1 MSVLKRVK
9 MVTKTP
15 WKGSFEYHCAIGA
28 VVRIIL
34 SIYSLI
40 HDQYFRVR
48 YTDVDYKVYT
58 LAAKEVISQRSPYE
72 QQAFRYSPIVAYLS
86 TPNVLLVPIAGKIIA
101 SAFDVGVAYLIYKIV
116 LLTYRN
122 QKKALQCAQLWLY
135 NPLPI
140 IICTRGSIDS
150 LSSFFVLLT
159 LYYQLKENYVASGA
173 LLGLS
178 VHLRLYPIVFLPSF
192 LITAGRLHAG
202 HTLKLTYKAKL
213 TLLVAFVASLAA
225 LTGMFYYVYGQKFVD
240 ASVLYHVYRQDVRHN
255 FSLYF
260 YVQYLGAFVPDY
272 ISKNLVT
279 LDPKL
284 TKNLLLIAPNV
295 ILQLVVAFKYNS
307 LNHLPFSMFCSAFI
321 FVVFNRV
328 LTSQYFIWY
337 LALLPLFL
345 PSIIL
350 SAKKVLAIVSAWSA
364 ALGLWLVAAYL
375 LEFQGHDTF
384 LYIHLGTLLFCAVNV
399 AIVGIFVNHYNERC
413 VKKID

>member
-1 MSVLKRVK
+1 
-9 MVTKTP
+9 MVAKTQ
-15 WKGSFEYHCAIGA
+15 WKGSFEYHCALGA
-28 VVRIIL
+28 LVRIIL

-40 HDQYFRVR
+40 HDRYFHVH
-48 YTDVDYKVYT
+48 YTDIDYKVYT

-86 TPNVLLVPIAGKIIA
+86 TPNVLLVSIAGKIIA
-101 SAFDVGVAYLIYKIV
+101 SAFDVGIAYSIYKIV
-116 LLTYRN
+116 HLIYHN

-140 IICTRGSIDS
+140 IICTRGNIDS

-159 LYYQLKENYVASGA
+159 LYYQLKENYLTSGV

-178 VHLRLYPIVFLPSF
+178 VHLRLYPIVFLLPF
-192 LITAGRLHAG
+192 LITAGRHHTG

-213 TLLVAFVASLAA
+213 KLLVAFVASVAA
-225 LTGMFYYVYGQKFVD
+225 LTGLFFYIYGQKFVN
-240 ASVLYHVYRQDVRHN
+240 ASILYHVYRQDVRHN

-260 YVQYLGAFVPDY
+260 YAQYLDNLVPDF

-279 LDPKL
+279 FDPKL
-284 TKNLLLIAPNV
+284 TKTLLLIAPNV
-295 ILQLVVAFKYNS
+295 CLQLVVAFKYNS
-307 LNHLPFSMFCSAFI
+307 LNHLPFSMFCSSFI
-321 FVVFNRV
+321 FVIFNRV

-350 SAKKVLAIVSAWSA
+350 SAKKVLAIVSAWST
-364 ALGLWLVAAYL
+364 ALALWLVAAYL
-375 LEFQGHDTF
+375 LEFRGHDTF
-384 LYIHLGTLLFCAVNV
+384 LYIHLGSLLFYLVNI
-399 AIVGIFVNHYNERC
+399 AIVGIFINLYDERF